1 MSLFLNSILTLFLIL
16 LVARILKRHARILQ
30 RYYIPSSLV
39 AGTMGLFLGPQ
50 VTGAVPAE
58 VTQLWSHMPKYLIT
72 IVFAGLFLGKHIPK
86 PGKIWRMAGP
96 MISFGMT
103 LAWGQYVLG
112 ILLAMFILTPFFGA
126 HPLVGS
132 LIEISFEGG
141 HGTVAGLAPT
151 FEELGWSEGTDIA
164 FGIATVSIIA
174 AIASG
179 IFLINLNNR
188 RNKVVMDAVAAHRQK
203 SGLIRSGY
211 NLAALSAKLE
221 KHPEKLLIH
230 VAVFALAVGI
240 GWLLLQGFIHA
251 EEALLGGVTDLRF
264 FEYLP
269 LFPLAMIGGLLIQF
283 ALRKAGRSTMLD
295 RKVVHSFSGV
305 ALDLL
310 IASAIATVSL
320 QVIGDNLAIFL
331 ILSIAGIVWIL
342 ACFLLLAPRMFTT
355 HWFENGITN
364 TGQSMGMTA
373 TGLLMNKL
381 ADPQN
386 HAKAQES
393 FAYKQLMFEP
403 FMGGGLVTAVSAVVI
418 YQFGSVIALT
428 ISSVAFLFWLG
439 LGLWLPR
446 TYAR

>member
-1 MSLFLNSILTLFLIL
+1 MPLFLNSILTLFLIL
-16 LVARILKRHARILQ
+16 LVSRILKRHSSMLQ
-30 RYYIPSSLV
+30 KYFIPSSLV
-39 AGTMGLFLGPQ
+39 AGVIGLLLGPQ
-50 VTGAVPAE
+50 VIGVIPEE
-58 VTQLWSHMPKYLIT
+58 VTKLWSQMPKYLIT

-86 PGKIWRMAGP
+86 PKKIWQMAGP

-103 LAWGQYVLG
+103 IAWGQYVLG
-112 ILLAMFILTPFFGA
+112 IILAMFILTPFFGA
-126 HPLVGS
+126 HPLAGS
-132 LIEISFEGG
+132 LLEVSFEGG

-164 FGIATVSIIA
+164 FGIATISIIA

-188 RNKVVMDAVAAHRQK
+188 RNNVIADANTEKEQK
-203 SGLIRSGY
+203 NSLIKSGY
-211 NLAALSAKLE
+211 NLSRLAVKLE
-221 KHPEKLLIH
+221 NHPEKLCIH
-230 VAVFALAVGI
+230 LAAFLFAIGI
-240 GWLLLQGFIHA
+240 GWLMLYGLMHTEKILLSN
-251 EEALLGGVTDLRF
+251 LTNLRF
-264 FEYLP
+264 FKYLP
-269 LFPLAMIGGLLIQF
+269 LFPLAMMGGLFIQLLLKKTRKQELI
-283 ALRKAGRSTMLD
+283 D

-320 QVIGDNLAIFL
+320 QVIGDNLAVFL
-331 ILSIAGIVWIL
+331 ILSITGVVWIL
-342 ACFLLLAPRMFTT
+342 ACFLCLAPRMFKQ

-381 ADPQN
+381 ADPMN
-386 HAKAQES
+386 HAKGQES

-403 FMGGGLVTAVSAVVI
+403 FMGGGLITSVSAVVI
-418 YQFGSVIALT
+418 YQFGSMVALA
-428 ISSVAFLFWLG
+428 ISSIAFLFWLG

-446 TYAR
+446 LCK